1 MPKILLEGQE
11 IILTPEQAA
20 TDQAIT
26 DTLLPFY
33 PDIANAT
40 FKRTENEGETLIEI
54 VKRPGT
60 KGNIYT
66 PLQILKDSPEYI
78 NPVILLAVQL
88 KALEIQGAL
97 TLETL
102 ILLQPT
108 LQNTTQFG
116 EKESTE
122 IKRVASAL
130 KSASPIPAKTPIL
143 GF

>member
-11 IILTPEQAA
+11 ITLTPEQAA

-33 PDIANAT
+33 PDIANAQFRRSEKDGDT
-40 FKRTENEGETLIEI
+40 VIEI

-60 KGNIYT
+60 KGNAIT
-66 PLQILKDSPEYI
+66 PILLLKNAPEYI
-78 NPVILLAVQL
+78 NPVILLAMQL
-88 KALEIQGAL
+88 KTLEIQGRL

-102 ILLQPT
+102 IPLQHT
-108 LQNTTQFG
+108 IEDATQLG
-116 EKESTE
+116 ENESTE
-122 IKRVASAL
+122 IRRVTSAL
-130 KSASPIPAKTPIL
+130 KVASPIPSQTPII

>member
-60 KGNIYT
+60 KGNTQT
-66 PLQILKDSPEYI
+66 PWQIWQNAPEYI

-88 KALEIQGAL
+88 KALEIQGGL

-102 ILLQPT
+102 IPLQPT
-108 LQNTTQFG
+108 LQNATQFG

-130 KSASPIPAKTPIL
+130 KSASPIPAQTPIL